1 MGVIGKR
8 EGSRMRVGHA
18 CVEIDR
24 GEVGNGCARTIHIC
38 CTAETRTTVSMMKL
52 GLLVV
57 GGIPKTEVTY
67 NFPMIEVGS
76 SPRRGVGGAA
86 VETPSADAVAQL
98 RSGIIRELDGNTHL
112 SRDRIAARLVLAHV
126 RAWHTMRHGR
136 RALVVHGT
144 GRWAVTCEMDV
155 SLRLYT
161 KCTRRTAYLG
171 EVVRHSDRHRGHEGT
186 EDQRANRR

>member
-1 MGVIGKR
+1 MGALEQSTFV
-8 EGSRMRVGHA
+8 A
-18 CVEIDR
+18 Q
-24 GEVGNGCARTIHIC
+24 
-38 CTAETRTTVSMMKL
+38 
-52 GLLVV
+52 
-57 GGIPKTEVTY
+57 

-144 GRWAVTCEMDV
+144 GRWAVTWVRWCAIATVIGVMRV
-155 SLRLYT
+155 
-161 KCTRRTAYLG
+161 RRTRG
-171 EVVRHSDRHRGHEGT
+171 RTGVRSIMRV
-186 EDQRANRR
+186 RRRRSA